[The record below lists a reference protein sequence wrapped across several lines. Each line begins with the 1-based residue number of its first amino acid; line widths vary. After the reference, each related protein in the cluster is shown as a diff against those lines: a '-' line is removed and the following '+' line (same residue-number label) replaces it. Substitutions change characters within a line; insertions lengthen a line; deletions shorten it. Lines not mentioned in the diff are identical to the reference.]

1 MLPRLPFAFARRH
14 KVLLREDEQSGRA
27 SAVFGGDGEL
37 PPEILIEVR
46 RFLGRPFAIE
56 AVAEGEFDLALQEAY
71 ESQRGNLAEMDLDLG
86 GADSLASVSQ
96 SLEDEP
102 VDLLENVSDAPVIRF
117 LNALIAEAARE
128 RASDIH
134 IEPYESRLRVRL
146 RVDGTMRDALDMKAT
161 LAPALA
167 SRVKVMAQMD
177 IAERRVP
184 QDGRISIRIGGRAID
199 MRVATIP
206 TAAGE
211 RISIRLLD
219 NSAARFNLN
228 ALGMPAS
235 VRDVVTR
242 LTQRSH
248 GVFLVTGP
256 TGAGKTTTLYASL
269 ARLET
274 RRLNVMTIED
284 PIEYRFDGV
293 NQTQVNALTGMTFS
307 RGLRSIL
314 RHDPDIVLVGEIRD
328 RETAIIAVQAS
339 LTGHLVLSTLHT
351 NSSAGA
357 ITRLRDIGIEPF
369 LISSGLAGVLAQ
381 RLART
386 LCPQCRRERP
396 ATDAERRVAGVSL
409 ESVFDPVGC
418 DDCGGGGY
426 AGRIGI
432 FELLEINDEARRLIH
447 DGGSEQEIAD
457 AALPPDLRLRAQA
470 FDLAKR
476 GKTSITEAV
485 RITEA

>member
-1 MLPRLPFAFARRH
+1 M
-14 KVLLREDEQSGRA
+14 
-27 SAVFGGDGEL
+27 
-37 PPEILIEVR
+37 
-46 RFLGRPFAIE
+46 
-56 AVAEGEFDLALQEAY
+56 
-71 ESQRGNLAEMDLDLG
+71 
-86 GADSLASVSQ
+86 
-96 SLEDEP
+96 
-102 VDLLENVSDAPVIRF
+102 
-117 LNALIAEAARE
+117 
-128 RASDIH
+128 
-134 IEPYESRLRVRL
+134 
-146 RVDGTMRDALDMKAT
+146 
-161 LAPALA
+161 
-167 SRVKVMAQMD
+167 
-177 IAERRVP
+177 
-184 QDGRISIRIGGRAID
+184 
-199 MRVATIP
+199 
-206 TAAGE
+206 
-211 RISIRLLD
+211 
-219 NSAARFNLN
+219 
-228 ALGMPAS
+228 
-235 VRDVVTR
+235 
-242 LTQRSH
+242 
-248 GVFLVTGP
+248 TGP

-351 NSSAGA
+351 NSSAG
-357 ITRLRDIGIEPF
+357 RLPACATSASSRF

-396 ATDAERRVAGVSL
+396 ATEAERRIAGVSL

>member
-1 MLPRLPFAFARRH
+1 
-14 KVLLREDEQSGRA
+14 
-27 SAVFGGDGEL
+27 
-37 PPEILIEVR
+37 
-46 RFLGRPFAIE
+46 
-56 AVAEGEFDLALQEAY
+56 
-71 ESQRGNLAEMDLDLG
+71 
-86 GADSLASVSQ
+86 
-96 SLEDEP
+96 
-102 VDLLENVSDAPVIRF
+102 
-117 LNALIAEAARE
+117 
-128 RASDIH
+128 
-134 IEPYESRLRVRL
+134 
-146 RVDGTMRDALDMKAT
+146 MRDALDMKAT

-396 ATDAERRVAGVSL
+396 ATDAERRIAGVSL

-426 AGRIGI
+426 AADWDFRV
-432 FELLEINDEARRLIH
+432 ARNQRR
-447 DGGSEQEIAD
+447 SAT
-457 AALPPDLRLRAQA
+457 P
-470 FDLAKR
+470 
-476 GKTSITEAV
+476 
-485 RITEA
+485 